1 MSQAKGDPKSSGARS
16 TEHAAPET
24 PDARRSVGER
34 LTPLAVRRAFEA
46 AAESDPR
53 TSVAKLILGDRALE
67 WWAAV
72 GPLVDPACKA
82 AAPPLPP
89 DRLRRV
95 VSDHQPEMFLW
106 TGFVDAGL
114 LMDAVDR
121 GLLGQSGPVRFL
133 DFGGGCGRVARHL
146 ATADGY
152 AVTLADTNA
161 EHVAY
166 SAAAIPRLATFA
178 CGDRPPLAR
187 SAGSFDA
194 ALALSVFTH
203 LSSEAYDAWLKEMS
217 RILRPGGLL
226 VATLHGPE
234 ATARIATTP
243 VLQQYFRMTAAEA
256 RKILA
261 EISRPEG
268 FVYKRYDQ
276 DQLDAAAAGADYGST
291 FVAVEEAA
299 RRAKAAGFDTIEH
312 RPAGL
317 RGWQDLT
324 VLRNRGGPGSA

>member
-1 MSQAKGDPKSSGARS
+1 MSAAKEVHLSAGSREPEVPAA
-16 TEHAAPET
+16 TE
-24 PDARRSVGER
+24 ARRSVGER
-34 LTPLAVRRAFEA
+34 LTPAKVRRAFEA

-53 TSVAKLILGDRALE
+53 ARVAKLILGDRALE

-89 DRLRRV
+89 DHLRRV

-114 LMDAVDR
+114 LMDAVER
-121 GLLGQSGPVRFL
+121 SLQGQTGPIRFL

-146 ATADGY
+146 ATADGW
-152 AVTLADTNA
+152 AATLADANA
-161 EHVAY
+161 EHVGW
-166 SAAAIPRLATFA
+166 SAASIPGLATFP
-178 CGDRPPLAR
+178 CGARPPLDR
-187 SAGSFDA
+187 KAGSFDA

-203 LSSEAYDAWLKEMS
+203 LSSDAYDAWLREMS
-217 RILRPGGLL
+217 RVLRPGGIL
-226 VATLHGPE
+226 VATLHGTE

-243 VLQQYFRMTAAEA
+243 VLQEYFRLTTSEA
-256 RKILA
+256 REILD
-261 EISRPEG
+261 EIHKPGG

-312 RPAGL
+312 RPGGL